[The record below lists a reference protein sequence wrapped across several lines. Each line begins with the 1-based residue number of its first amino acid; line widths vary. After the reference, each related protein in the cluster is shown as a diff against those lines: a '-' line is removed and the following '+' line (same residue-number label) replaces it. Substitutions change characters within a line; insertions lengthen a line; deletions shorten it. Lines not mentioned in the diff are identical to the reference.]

1 MAGYSKVIFVTLMLI
16 AMLAALSAS
25 AEPVTITV
33 ITFWQDGDTVKELP
47 AQFILLIQRL
57 YGDADG
63 DGVVTSKDVL
73 MVFDLFLLKHEEP
86 SPSILSSCDVRPKP
100 GANGKSFGDGR
111 IQSDDVCWIVNYL
124 LGKVQE
130 P

>member
-1 MAGYSKVIFVTLMLI
+1 MAGYGKVICIALMLF
-16 AMLAALSAS
+16 ALLTALSAG
-25 AEPVTITV
+25 AEPVTVTV
-33 ITFWQDGDTVKELP
+33 IASWQDGGTVRELP
-47 AQFILLIQRL
+47 AQFVLLIQRL

-73 MVFDLFLLKHEEP
+73 MVFDLFLLKHDEP
-86 SPSILSSCDVRPKP
+86 SPSILANCDVRPKP
-100 GANGKSFGDGR
+100 GLNGKSFGDGR